1 MADLHRKIESLEAQ
15 IADVRAV
22 EFPLIEGVSDGVRE
36 VAEYAALRWRYKSL
50 CDLYEKGRKM
60 LDEALMEVVDLDEAI
75 EVGDL
80 VVKHQQTSF
89 FDRAAWEARAR
100 GPFAEAWESEA
111 VQHLDAY
118 KAAEKTARES
128 ESYYKSGGLRV
139 TLKKTAAI

>member
-1 MADLHRKIESLEAQ
+1 MADIHRKIQSLEAQ
-15 IADVRAV
+15 IADVRGW
-22 EFPLIEGVSDGVRE
+22 EFPPIDGATPDAQE
-36 VAEYAALRWRYKSL
+36 FADLAALRWRYKAL

-60 LDEALMEVVDLDEAI
+60 LDEALMNVVGLDEAI

-80 VVKHQQTSF
+80 TIKHQQTSY

-118 KAAEKTARES
+118 KAAEKAARES
-128 ESYYKSGGLRV
+128 ESFYKSGGLRV
-139 TLKKTAAI
+139 TLRKNAAV